1 MSFPK
6 RTHTCGELRTE
17 HIGSRVV
24 LCGWVHAHRTFG
36 GVTFIDLRDRYG
48 ITQIVVK
55 EDSPED
61 VRQLAEKS
69 LGIEYVIAVEG
80 SVRERENPNPR
91 IPTGQI
97 EVLAEQITILAE
109 SELPPFEILEHPDK
123 PRPSEELRLRYR
135 YLDLRRP
142 SLQHN
147 FLVRN
152 AVYQIAHRYFA
163 EHGFIE
169 IETPILMKSTPE
181 GARDFLVPSRIHKG
195 KFYALPQSPQLYKQ
209 ILMVAAFD
217 RYMQI
222 AKCFRDEDLRA
233 DRQPEFTQIDVEMS
247 FITREDIFELIEGF
261 TARVWSEILGIEVER
276 PFLRLSW
283 QEALSRFG
291 SDKPDLRFGLELNN
305 LTHIVAESSFEVFRS
320 VASQSSGTIAAL
332 VVPGGAQL
340 SRKQLDE
347 LTELA
352 KKHGGRGLAWIKWN
366 DGAVQSP
373 IAKHLGEGI
382 IEHIRSATGARDG
395 DAALIVAD
403 QWERCMT
410 VLGALR
416 TEMGRRLQLADNKS
430 FRFAWIVDFPLLE
443 WDHAEQRY
451 IARHHPFTAPVEED
465 IPLLDTE
472 PLRVRAQAYDLVC
485 NGHEI
490 GGGSIRIHRPALQE
504 RMLTL
509 LGFSLEE
516 AHRRFGFLLEALR
529 YGAPPHGGIALGF
542 DRWIMLLTD
551 TDNIRD
557 VIAFPKTTSGLS
569 LMDGAPSEVSPE
581 QLAEL
586 GITLACK

>member
-17 HIGSRVV
+17 NIGSRVV

-36 GVTFIDLRDRYG
+36 GVTFIDLRDRSG

-55 EDSPED
+55 EDSPAD
-61 VRQLAEKS
+61 VRQVAEKS
-69 LGIEYVIAVEG
+69 IRSEYVIAVAG
-80 SVRERENPNPR
+80 IVNLRENPNPR
-91 IPTGQI
+91 IPTGQV

-163 EHGFIE
+163 EQGFLE

-209 ILMVAAFD
+209 ILMVAGFD

-320 VASQSSGTIAAL
+320 VASQPSGTIAAL
-332 VVPGGAQL
+332 VVPGGAQF
-340 SRKQLDE
+340 SRKQLED

-352 KKHGGRGLAWIKWN
+352 KKHGARGLAWIKWS
-366 DGAVQSP
+366 DGTVQSP
-373 IAKHLGEGI
+373 IAKHLGESI
-382 IEHIRSATGARDG
+382 IEQIRAATGAHDG

-403 QWERCMT
+403 EWERCMII
-410 VLGALR
+410 LGALR
-416 TEMGRRLQLADNKS
+416 TEMGRRLQLTDNKS
-430 FRFAWIVDFPLLE
+430 FRFVWIVDFPLLE
-443 WDHAEQRY
+443 WDH
-451 IARHHPFTAPVEED
+451 D
-465 IPLLDTE
+465 
-472 PLRVRAQAYDLVC
+472 
-485 NGHEI
+485 
-490 GGGSIRIHRPALQE
+490 
-504 RMLTL
+504 
-509 LGFSLEE
+509 
-516 AHRRFGFLLEALR
+516 
-529 YGAPPHGGIALGF
+529 
-542 DRWIMLLTD
+542 
-551 TDNIRD
+551 
-557 VIAFPKTTSGLS
+557 
-569 LMDGAPSEVSPE
+569 
-581 QLAEL
+581 
-586 GITLACK
+586 